1 MISHSY
7 GGCIFFSGSTL
18 GVTHEGL
25 TYGEGQRNAP
35 SQRCFFLIF
44 KLKKC
49 RILWIFIAK
58 NYLWPETAGPG
69 GLVDPLGV
77 EDIKCM
83 GMGWIFSRGSTSTPP
98 VSSHPA

>member
-1 MISHSY
+1 MPPPRD
-7 GGCIFFSGSTL
+7 
-18 GVTHEGL
+18 V
-25 TYGEGQRNAP
+25 
-35 SQRCFFLIF
+35 FFLNF
-44 KLKKC
+44 QVEKC

-98 VSSHPA
+98 VSSHSA